1 METKRELG
9 LFSTVMMGLSGAI
22 GFEIFVL
29 LDYTYRLT
37 ESGITL
43 TLVLVLAGL
52 LNLIIMFSYC
62 ELSAAMPE
70 VGGEYTYI
78 KTAYGGYIAFISGCF
93 RWLASIFGA
102 ALAAI
107 TFTLQMAYFFSVVA
121 PQFQSFVLAQTP
133 LISVAVVAFFAALDI
148 KGVKQAGSMIVFAFL
163 AIFAV
168 FIVSGILH
176 GLPNIG
182 VSPKPLLENL
192 SGVFASTV
200 YVFPIFFGMRAL
212 VAGAAMVKNPEK
224 NVPRGIL
231 LSALIIIPL
240 YVCLAFTASGVV
252 SPEEVQPSAPF
263 LNFAAQKI
271 MGEWGGALF
280 AVAGMVASLSA
291 LGTSLAVQSSIL
303 RGMSRDG
310 YLPKALLSV
319 HKRLGTPYIAIVA
332 GSLFV
337 MFFSAMGVVVFL
349 GYAASF
355 GSLLVFALVNLSL
368 LKLRKEKPHME
379 RPFKTPLYPFTPII
393 GFIVPI
399 ALLVFPVLLGET
411 NAVNAVIS
419 SLGLTALVL
428 TTYYLR
434 MVGRRRLQI
443 AVGGIGLGA
452 GVSLALL
459 TFLARLGLI
468 LQMFPY
474 VSDYILF
481 LISTV
486 FIIGGILNIFTQD

>member
-1 METKRELG
+1 

-29 LDYTYRLT
+29 LDYAYFHLA
-37 ESGITL
+37 GQGLI
-43 TLVLVLAGL
+43 VALVLAGL

-78 KTAYGGYIAFISGCF
+78 KTAYGGYMAFIAGCF

-107 TFTLQMAYFFSVVA
+107 TFALQMAYLFSVFA
-121 PQFQSFVLAQTP
+121 PQIQNFVLAQTS
-133 LISVAVVAFFAALDI
+133 LISVVAVVIFAALDV
-148 KGVKQAGSMIVFAFL
+148 KGARHVGNIIVVAFL
-163 AIFAV
+163 AVFAV
-168 FIVSGILH
+168 FIAGGLLH
-176 GLPNIG
+176 GLTSIT
-182 VSPKPLLENL
+182 VLPKYLPENL
-192 SGVFASTV
+192 PGIFASTV

-212 VAGAAMVKNPEK
+212 VAGASMVKNPEK
-224 NVPRGIL
+224 NIPRGIL

-252 SPEEVQPSAPF
+252 SPEEVQPSLPF

-271 MGEWGGALF
+271 MGDIGGALF

-291 LGTSLAVQSSIL
+291 LGTSLSVQSSIL

-310 YLPKALLSV
+310 YLPKTLRYV
-319 HKRLGTPYIAIVA
+319 HRRFGTPYISIIA

-337 MFFSAMGVVVFL
+337 MFFSALGIVVFL

-368 LKLRKEKPHME
+368 LRLRKERPHME
-379 RPFKTPLYPFTPII
+379 RPFKTPLYPFTPLI
-393 GFIVPI
+393 GFIIPL
-399 ALLVFPVLLGET
+399 ALLIFPVFLRDA
-411 NAVNAVIS
+411 NAVDAIIS

-428 TTYYLR
+428 VTYYLR
-434 MVGRRRLQI
+434 MVGRHRLQI
-443 AVGGIGLGA
+443 AIGGIGLGT
-452 GVSLALL
+452 GISLTLL

-468 LQMFPY
+468 SQMLPY
-474 VSDYILF
+474 VPHYIVF
-481 LISTV
+481 LISIV
-486 FIIGGILNIFTQD
+486 FIVGGVLNIFAQD